1 MSTTWTGNC
10 RQFATY
16 CTGSCRNGDDWTG
29 SRRAGDVMNR
39 FSSRSSDALDR
50 KLSSLRQ
57 FVSGSYGIRDVLERK
72 PWDLCRL
79 RPEVLELAT
88 TEPEDIRPARTSSS
102 SSSSASFYLPN
113 STTVCTSTSVPL
125 RRAGRTATS
134 WSGSRRGRRL
144 AGRTWTTRRSDA
156 RSRVAASARTPAT
169 RTDSVCA
176 GHVTTTTTTS
186 RAVSGR
192 ARRAAGEPV
201 VYRGGR
207 WWRCRLQVLAS
218 LSFRRHRA
226 SSQQRRLSTAGST
239 PACNAPHTMIAE
251 SILEG
256 SVIDYRK

>member
-102 SSSSASFYLPN
+102 SSSSSSFYLPN
-113 STTVCTSTSVPL
+113 SMHVYISTVEKSRQDGEVLERKSSRTS
-125 RRAGRTATS
+125 
-134 WSGSRRGRRL
+134 
-144 AGRTWTTRRSDA
+144 TRRSYMDDA
-156 RSRVAASARTPAT
+156 AVGRALSRRRFRSHAGDQNRLGLCRSRDDDDDDVTSCFRSSASGSWRVRCVPRRSVVALSATGASESVFSPASGVASASSFNSGLNSCMQRTPYN
-169 RTDSVCA
+169 D
-176 GHVTTTTTTS
+176 
-186 RAVSGR
+186 
-192 ARRAAGEPV
+192 RRKH
-201 VYRGGR
+201 
-207 WWRCRLQVLAS
+207 S
-218 LSFRRHRA
+218 
-226 SSQQRRLSTAGST
+226 RRLR
-239 PACNAPHTMIAE
+239 
-251 SILEG
+251 
-256 SVIDYRK
+256 YRLPKVV